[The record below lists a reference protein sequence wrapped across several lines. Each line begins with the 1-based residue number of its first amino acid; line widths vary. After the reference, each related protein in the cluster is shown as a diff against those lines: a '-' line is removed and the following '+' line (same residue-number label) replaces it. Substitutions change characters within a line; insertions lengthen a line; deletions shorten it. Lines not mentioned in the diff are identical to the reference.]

1 MIVNSNSIVQHVI
14 QIKNGITINF
24 NVSVKSITSAN
35 NPSTFIYENS
45 RFLKSIVD
53 DSVIARD
60 KIMSIANNASTNVT
74 NTISKNVTS
83 PVSINFDDKKVWY
96 KMDCYIF
103 HMFLLVTIMTV
114 MCDQNSDHYDHHF
127 LL

>member
-1 MIVNSNSIVQHVI
+1 MIVNSNAIIQHVI
-14 QIKNGITINF
+14 QIKNRIIINF
-24 NVSVKSITSAN
+24 NLSAKSIISAN

-45 RFLKSIVD
+45 RHLKSIVD
-53 DSVIARD
+53 DSVIASD
-60 KIMSIANNASTNVT
+60 KIMNIANNASTNVK

-83 PVSINFDDKKVWY
+83 PVSINFDDKKVRY

-103 HMFLLVTIMTV
+103 HTLLLVTIMTI

>member
-1 MIVNSNSIVQHVI
+1 MIVNSNAIIQHVI
-14 QIKNGITINF
+14 QIKNRIIINF
-24 NVSVKSITSAN
+24 NLSAKSIISAN

-45 RFLKSIVD
+45 RYLKSIVGG
-53 DSVIARD
+53 SVIASD
-60 KIMSIANNASTNVT
+60 KIMNIVNNASTNVK

-83 PVSINFDDKKVWY
+83 PVSINFDDKKVRY

-103 HMFLLVTIMTV
+103 HTLLLVTIMTI
-114 MCDQNSDHYDHHF
+114 MCDQSSDHYDHHF